1 MAEYFYI
8 TALIITCAAFIPTFV
23 RLLAGP
29 TPADRTV
36 AVDVM
41 TITAVSVMCLAAMF
55 SGRIVYIDTALVYG
69 LISFIG
75 VVAVARYLERGL

>member
-1 MAEYFYI
+1 MAEHLYMV
-8 TALIITCAAFIPTFV
+8 ALIIACGAFIPSFI

-36 AVDVM
+36 AVDAM
-41 TITAVSVMCLAAMF
+41 TITAVSVMCIAAMF
-55 SGRIVYIDTALVYG
+55 YNRIVYIDTALVYG
-69 LISFIG
+69 LISFVG

>member
-1 MAEYFYI
+1 MAEHLY
-8 TALIITCAAFIPTFV
+8 TAALIIACASFIPAFI

-41 TITAVSVMCLAAMF
+41 TIIAVSVMCMAAMF
-55 SGRIVYIDTALVYG
+55 FDRIVYIDTAFVYG
-69 LISFIG
+69 LISFVG
-75 VVAVARYLERGL
+75 VIAVARYLERGL

>member
-1 MAEYFYI
+1 LAEYLY
-8 TALIITCAAFIPTFV
+8 TAALIITCAAFIPAFV

-29 TPADRTV
+29 TSADRTV

-41 TITAVSVMCLAAMF
+41 TITAVSVMCLAALF
-55 SGRIVYIDTALVYG
+55 SNRIVYLDTAFVYG

-75 VVAVARYLERGL
+75 VVSIARYLERGL

>member
-1 MAEYFYI
+1 MSEYLYI
-8 TALIITCAAFIPTFV
+8 AALIIACGAFIPAFV

-41 TITAVSVMCLAAMF
+41 TITAVSVMCMIAMF
-55 SGRIVYIDTALVYG
+55 FNRIVYIDTAFVYG